1 MNKLRF
7 IALALCAV
15 MALGLICGCNDTKP
29 AGTVSD
35 GASQTGHDNSSSDNS
50 SSGTVSEDPIFTKTG
65 KLTDEEIKIIA
76 ADRIGKYNDFLDF
89 ISNECFDKYTDKTKK
104 LPISSPEYY
113 KIIDDG
119 KYNISTYE
127 NFIKCKSKFLC
138 NDKEIY
144 KIYTSRTVRS
154 TNIYGKPAYAYTG
167 YNKVLTSLEEKKDA
181 GESTKYMYIR
191 KCEPRTE
198 KYAADECVPVY
209 SGDDFFIVD
218 VPVYTLDGKSVIR
231 YDSVVLWFDSD
242 FGYRLFFVVDGNFE
256 DFPELSDSEAQKI
269 ADSLGTAYT
278 NIYKYFLST
287 GISSSD
293 KNNTI
298 PYSDG
303 TYRKM
308 GADKKTGLNSSNI
321 LSYFSETYVDT
332 DIESYFEYY
341 HGNLPL
347 EFLID
352 GKKYYTTNRNII
364 QFGFA
369 EYNNELYV
377 SDAGSNLDCFPR
389 AENIKILLRERNL
402 MEITVPLY
410 ETTGEP
416 TGSSHLW
423 IVRTNGK
430 YKILYS

>member
-1 MNKLRF
+1 MNKLRY

-15 MALGLICGCNDTKP
+15 TAFGLICGCNDTKP

-35 GASQTGHDNSSSDNS
+35 GVSQIDSDNS
-50 SSGTVSEDPIFTKTG
+50 SSGTVSEDPIFRKTG

-89 ISNECFDKYTDKTKK
+89 ITNECFDKYTDKTKK

-119 KYNISTYE
+119 KYNISTYRS
-127 NFIKCKSKFLC
+127 FSDYVFSLIWY
-138 NDKEIY
+138 DYEID
-144 KIYTSRTVRS
+144 KIYASPTVIS
-154 TNIYGKPAYAYTG
+154 IDINGKTAYAYTG
-167 YNKVLTSLEEKKDA
+167 YNKLLTSFEEKKDA

-198 KYAADECVPVY
+198 KYAADECVPVD

-218 VPVYTLDGKSVIR
+218 VPVYTADGKSVIR
-231 YDSVVLWFDSD
+231 KDTAVFLCRSK
-242 FGYRLFFVVDGNFE
+242 GYGLAFFVDGNFE

-278 NIYKYFLST
+278 NIYKYFYSSGLCSRDSKST
-287 GISSSD
+287 M
-293 KNNTI
+293 

-303 TYRKM
+303 TYIKM

-332 DIESYFEYY
+332 DITSYFDYY
-341 HGNLPL
+341 HGTLPL

-352 GKKYYTTNRNII
+352 GKKYYTANRDII
-364 QFGFA
+364 QSTFV
-369 EYNNELYV
+369 EYNNEFYV
-377 SDAGSNLDCFPR
+377 LSSGTSLDCFPR
-389 AENIKILLRERNL
+389 AENIKILLKERNL
-402 MEITVPLY
+402 MEIAVPIY

-416 TGSSHLW
+416 NGNSHLW

-430 YKILYS
+430 YKILYP

>member
-1 MNKLRF
+1 MNKLRY

-15 MALGLICGCNDTKP
+15 TAFGLICGCNDTKP

-35 GASQTGHDNSSSDNS
+35 GVSQIDSDNS
-50 SSGTVSEDPIFTKTG
+50 SSGTVSEDPIFRKTG

-89 ISNECFDKYTDKTKK
+89 ITNECFDKYTDKTKK

-127 NFIKCKSKFLC
+127 NFIKCETEFLC
-138 NDKEIY
+138 TYKEID
-144 KIYTSRTVRS
+144 KIYTYRTVRS
-154 TNIYGKPAYAYTG
+154 IDIDGKTAYAYTG
-167 YNKVLTSLEEKKDA
+167 YNKLLTSFEEKKDA
-181 GESTKYMYIR
+181 GESTEYVYIR

-198 KYAADECVPVY
+198 KYAADECVPVD

-218 VPVYTLDGKSVIR
+218 VPVYTADGKSVIR
-231 YDSVVLWFDSD
+231 KDTAVFLCRSK
-242 FGYRLFFVVDGNFE
+242 GYGLAFFVDGNFE

-332 DIESYFEYY
+332 DIPSYFEYY
-341 HGNLPL
+341 HGTLPL
-347 EFLID
+347 EFIID
-352 GKKYYTTNRNII
+352 GKKHYTTNRNII
-364 QFGFA
+364 QFSFA

-377 SDAGSNLDCFPR
+377 SDAGSSLDCFPR

-402 MEITVPLY
+402 MEIAVPIY

-416 TGSSHLW
+416 NGNSHLW

-430 YKILYS
+430 YKILYP